1 MGGYQQ
7 GKEIFAQRGK
17 FKLALPLCCI
27 KVDARRGLLKQ
38 LKRLTLQYVIIRPSM
53 AVLAIV
59 LHSLRTYCPGN
70 YSPYHGY
77 IYVTAINFISV
88 TVAMYALVQF
98 YTVSKKDI
106 KQFKPMSKMLSVKF
120 VIFLSFWQQV
130 LVSLFVTIHGIQA
143 TTYWSTDNI
152 ATGVQDALMCFEMLL
167 AAIWHIWAFEYDQ
180 YDTGKKT
187 NILSAMADTFNPYD
201 IAADVYHS
209 FFPEKLRNRT
219 KKHSGAREISFDT
232 SLSMETTSITAYEE
246 GGDVENDEH
255 QEKAEGEREEFS
267 AKSFISSEL

>member
-1 MGGYQQ
+1 MVPIYAIDSFFSFRFYWLSVYFDIIRDCYEAFVIYTFYSLLISFMGGYQQ

-120 VIFLSFWQQV
+120 VIFLSF
-130 LVSLFVTIHGIQA
+130 
-143 TTYWSTDNI
+143 
-152 ATGVQDALMCFEMLL
+152 
-167 AAIWHIWAFEYDQ
+167 
-180 YDTGKKT
+180 
-187 NILSAMADTFNPYD
+187 
-201 IAADVYHS
+201 
-209 FFPEKLRNRT
+209 
-219 KKHSGAREISFDT
+219 
-232 SLSMETTSITAYEE
+232 
-246 GGDVENDEH
+246 
-255 QEKAEGEREEFS
+255 
-267 AKSFISSEL
+267 